1 MNQLVVDHVGC
12 VECERIGVVVGDRG
26 DIRLDGMGH
35 SIHTGMRGQL
45 LRHRLCQLGVNDRDI
60 GRDVVVGERVLDALV
75 IVGDDR
81 ECGDFGCR
89 ARGRRNCAEVC
100 LRAELRE
107 AERRDDRFKAG
118 VRIFVEHPHRLCC
131 VDRRTAA
138 HCHDPVGLEL
148 AHCLGAAHHGLDRR
162 VGLDT
167 LEQFNLHAAVLQIL
181 YGAIQEAHTLHRA
194 AADNDDRTLAA
205 EVLQLL
211 ERSLTKVYVSG

>member
-1 MNQLVVDHVGC
+1 M
-12 VECERIGVVVGDRG
+12 ECKRVGVVVGDRG

-60 GRDVVVGERVLDALV
+60 RRDVVVSERVLDALV

-89 ARGRRNCAEVC
+89 ARGRRNCTEVC

-118 VRIFVEHPHRLCC
+118 VRVFVEHPHRLCS
-131 VDRRTAA
+131 VNRRTAA
-138 HCHDPVGLEL
+138 HCDDPVRLEL
-148 AHCLGAAHHGLDRR
+148 AHNFCAAHDGLNRR
-162 VGLDT
+162 VGLNA
-167 LEQFNLHAAVLQIL
+167 LKQLNFHAAVLQIL

-194 AADNDDRTLAA
+194 AADNDDCTLAA

-211 ERSLTKVYVSG
+211 ERSLTEVYVSG